1 MVRIGF
7 DISQT
12 GNSKA
17 GCGFFSE
24 NLILNLAKQSTDNQ
38 YILYPTFG
46 DHFWDKD
53 YNNTCRIQQSNFS
66 YGLNH
71 SSINEAK
78 YFWDNFSD
86 DSEKKLGAIDIIHT
100 NNFFC
105 PSNIKQAKLI
115 YTLYDLSF
123 IEHPEYSTEHN
134 RIACFDGIFKAS
146 LYADLIIAISHF
158 SREHFLKTFPHY
170 PADKV
175 IVVHPASRFSPTMDE
190 LTKSKK
196 LAILKNN
203 QFWLSVGTL
212 EPRKNIKLLL
222 QTYANLKSK
231 KATFPLVLA
240 GKQGWMIDNLQKL
253 LNDLNLTKDVH
264 VLGYVD
270 DEELKWL
277 YQNCFCLIYPSL
289 FEGFGLPVLEAM
301 TLGAPV
307 ITSNVS
313 SIPEVVGS
321 AGIMVNPT
329 DGAELMAAMLK
340 VASDA
345 EYRQQMKFRSVE
357 QSLLFS
363 WEKAAKTVSQL
374 YQEVALL
381 PKRVSSL

>member
-24 NLILNLAKQSTDNQ
+24 NLILNLAKYSTENQ

-46 DHFWDKD
+46 DHFWDQN
-53 YNNTCRIQQSNFS
+53 YNNTCRIYQSNFS
-66 YGLNH
+66 YGLKH
-71 SSINEAK
+71 SSLNQAK
-78 YFWDNFSD
+78 FFWEHFSD
-86 DSEKKLGAIDIIHT
+86 ESEKKLGTIDIVHA

-105 PSNIKQAKLI
+105 PPNMMQAKLI

-146 LYADLIIAISHF
+146 LHADLIIAISHF

-170 PADKV
+170 PADKIV
-175 IVVHPASRFSPTMDE
+175 VVHPASRFSHTNKE

-196 LAILKNN
+196 LDKLTND

-222 QTYANLKSK
+222 KTYADLKSK
-231 KATFPLVLA
+231 QPTLPLVLA
-240 GKQGWMIDNLQKL
+240 GKQGWMIDHLEEIL
-253 LNDLNLTKDVH
+253 RDLNLTEDVH

-289 FEGFGLPVLEAM
+289 FEGFGLPILEAM

-313 SIPEVVGS
+313 SIPEVIGS

-329 DGAELMAAMLK
+329 DSAELMAAMME
-340 VASDA
+340 VASNA
-345 EYRQQMKFRSVE
+345 EYRQKMKSLSIQ

-363 WEKAAKTVSQL
+363 WENTAKKVSQL
-374 YQEVALL
+374 YNEVAFL
-381 PKRVSSL
+381 PKRVSLL